1 MKKYPILILF
11 LATCLIVL
19 PSFQKKEEDQ
29 LKIIE
34 RGVEIKVEQFRL
46 RKVRD
51 CKEKALKRAIVVADS
66 LMTIEALFMKIDTTN
81 KPPRPKRPQRPIN
94 EIPTK
99 PIVVKPLL
107 DTIPQ

>member
-46 RKVRD
+46 RKMRD
-51 CKEKALKRAIVVADS
+51 CKEKALKRV
-66 LMTIEALFMKIDTTN
+66 
-81 KPPRPKRPQRPIN
+81 
-94 EIPTK
+94 
-99 PIVVKPLL
+99 LL
-107 DTIPQ
+107 DIKFMPMRMIEFQKFQTFLMVYL